1 MPILVD
7 RLWRSFFYKIKMI
20 KHFFERLLI
29 VIITLVVV
37 SLFGYIFVK
46 SVLGY
51 DFLNRLYLIIYFI
64 FFVVVAGILGL
75 VLDSIIL
82 YRKQERDKAKASLLV
97 SFVFLLILYF
107 FLSYFWLF
115 VFLFIDGNEYLK

>member
-1 MPILVD
+1 
-7 RLWRSFFYKIKMI
+7 MI

-97 SFVFLLILYF
+97 
-107 FLSYFWLF
+107 LSI
-115 VFLFIDGNEYLK
+115 FLFIIFLIFIVLLKIG

>member
-1 MPILVD
+1 MPILVV

-20 KHFFERLLI
+20 KHFFKRLLI

-51 DFLNRLYLIIYFI
+51 DFLNRLYLIIYFV

-107 FLSYFWLF
+107 FLSYFWRLLSLF
-115 VFLFIDGNEYLK
+115 F

>member
-1 MPILVD
+1 
-7 RLWRSFFYKIKMI
+7 MI
-20 KHFFERLLI
+20 KHFFKRLLI

-82 YRKQERDKAKASLLV
+82 YRKQEKDKAKTS
-97 SFVFLLILYF
+97 
-107 FLSYFWLF
+107 LF
-115 VFLFIDGNEYLK
+115 VLIILLLTIFLAITITISLN